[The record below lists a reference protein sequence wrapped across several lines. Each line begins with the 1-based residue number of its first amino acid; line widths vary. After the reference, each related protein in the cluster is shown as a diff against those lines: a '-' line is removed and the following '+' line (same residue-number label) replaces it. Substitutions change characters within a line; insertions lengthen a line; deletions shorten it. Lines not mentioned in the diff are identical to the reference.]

1 MLGPTVSLCVTSRD
15 NVPPNW
21 ENVSSAIH
29 YLRLDYEAGYT
40 NDLPIN
46 LAAET
51 IATWNAVS
59 GDLRMVKIPQT
70 RRGRIIV
77 QWLFLH
83 CNPHSL
89 TFSSSAQHSADFQL
103 ISTHK
108 IVLASSLAFDP
119 YGAVLCAFS
128 ANAEDE
134 EPLKFYHGQH
144 IEPLSIPH
152 NLGQTSSSTAGPII
166 VHDHD
171 SGSRITIFKSELLL
185 GDIPVR
191 FKAVFHHFFS
201 LTVTVVICN
210 HTGPTWAARGIQL
223 PE

>member
-1 MLGPTVSLCVTSRD
+1 MLGPTVSLGVTSSD
-15 NVPPNW
+15 TVPPNW
-21 ENVSSAIH
+21 ENVPSAIH
-29 YLRLDYEAGYT
+29 YRRLDYEAGYT
-40 NDLPIN
+40 NDLPNN

-51 IATWNAVS
+51 IVTWNADS

-70 RRGRIIV
+70 RLGRITV

-83 CNPHSL
+83 YNPHSL
-89 TFSSSAQHSADFQL
+89 TFSSQHSADFQYV
-103 ISTHK
+103 SPHK
-108 IVLASSLAFDP
+108 LVLASSLAFDP
-119 YGAVLCAFS
+119 SGAVLCGFS

-134 EPLKFYHGQH
+134 EPLKFYQGQH
-144 IEPLSIPH
+144 TDPYSISH
-152 NLGQTSSSTAGPII
+152 NLGRTSTSTPGPII

-185 GDIPVR
+185 GDIPVH
-191 FKAVFHHFFS
+191 FKTVFHHFL

-223 PE
+223 SE